1 MDFQDIHHE
10 HARLTE
16 QLAQLS
22 ADVRTIRDDG
32 VFDPERFRAVHRFI
46 NEVALPHLKDEEEN
60 IFPRALAA
68 GLPPEVLAHL
78 KRDHEELRALAR
90 RAMHS
95 GLDGDSP
102 VLRLDAVL
110 VVERLIRAFDEHAR
124 LEESLFSDLERSLGC
139 CRAKLTAL
147 Q

>member
-16 QLAQLS
+16 RLTQLS

-32 VFDPERFRAVHRFI
+32 VFDPKRFREVHRFI
-46 NEVALPHLKDEEEN
+46 NEVALPHLKDEEKN

-68 GLPPEVLAHL
+68 GLPPEVLDLL
-78 KRDHEELRALAR
+78 KRDHEELRVLACV
-90 RAMHS
+90 AMHS

-102 VLRLDAVL
+102 VLPLDAVL

-124 LEESLFSDLERSLGC
+124 LEESLFSDLERSLGVASS
-139 CRAKLTAL
+139 RSA
-147 Q
+147 